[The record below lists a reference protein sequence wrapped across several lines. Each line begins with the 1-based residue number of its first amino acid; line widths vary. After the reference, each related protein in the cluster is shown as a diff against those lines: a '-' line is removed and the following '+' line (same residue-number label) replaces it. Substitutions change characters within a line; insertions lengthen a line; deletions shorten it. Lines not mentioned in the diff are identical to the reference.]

1 MFQQPLKD
9 DKKHSVAT
17 AVSNLRTTVK
27 ICPKVMRKKEKETNS
42 KTNKQQQKK
51 VYRGKCSIS
60 GKVTLLF
67 RGEKKK

>member
-42 KTNKQQQKK
+42 KTNKQQ
-51 VYRGKCSIS
+51 
-60 GKVTLLF
+60 
-67 RGEKKK
+67 KKKSLQREMFYFWKSNFAF